1 MGHILGEETLQEC
14 RGLNQELDPSLLFS
28 CPHLVFEL
36 KSCISKRQKQG
47 GKHPDGYVTLQHIQ
61 DHINDVLLK
70 DHDIVSPEMLD
81 LHESRY
87 HSRVVSK
94 MTVLRWV
101 HKLGY
106 KWADSSQSPFCD
118 HHEDEGIVAYRSSWV
133 KSMLALKPR
142 LPALNESTG
151 LPDWSHLTQG
161 ERPLMH
167 GNDGNRFA
175 WVSNDGYHLKPKG
188 DHHG

>member
-1 MGHILGEETLQEC
+1 M
-14 RGLNQELDPSLLFS
+14 
-28 CPHLVFEL
+28 
-36 KSCISKRQKQG
+36 
-47 GKHPDGYVTLQHIQ
+47 TLQHIQ

-70 DHDIVSPEMLD
+70 DHDIVSPEVLD
-81 LHESRY
+81 LHEARY

-106 KWADSSQSPFCD
+106 KWANSSQAPFCD
-118 HHEDEGIVAYRSSWV
+118 RHEDEDVVAYRSSWV

-142 LPALNESTG
+142 LPVLNESTG
-151 LPDWSHLTQG
+151 LPDWSHLPQG

-167 GNDGNRFA
+167 GNHDESILYAHDGNRFA
-175 WVSNDGYHLKPKG
+175 WVSNDVHHLKRKG
-188 DHHG
+188 DGWLVESQFPVMDS